1 MEQGFWP
8 YHLIPAARASMLR
21 RLMPLDKL
29 KSGACGIRDHA
40 ARPFVPVDAVLQGAD
55 CFDPHGPLGAEWRA
69 GDSIR
74 ALARSPELFPVQ
86 RTLSAST
93 AADGS
98 PPTWPSTVRGCMRS
112 ARSPRSMA
120 SRTDRRRT
128 RV

>member
-40 ARPFVPVDAVLQGAD
+40 ARPFVPVDAMLQGAD

-69 GDSIR
+69 GDSIW
-74 ALARSPELFPVQ
+74 ALARSPELVAVQ
-86 RTLSAST
+86 RTLSALDGRGRLATYMAEHGARLHEIGQIT
-93 AADGS
+93 ALYGIKD
-98 PPTWPSTVRGCMRS
+98 
-112 ARSPRSMA
+112 
-120 SRTDRRRT
+120 
-128 RV
+128 